1 MWAVIRNHP
10 VAVFFAVLAH
20 VVFLVLLFVSF
31 DFTEKSKLA
40 GTDKPQMEIINATAV
55 DEKKIQKRL
64 DDIKAAERKKQEA
77 ARKAR
82 EAKLREKR
90 RQAQLKKKR
99 AEEQQRKA
107 EAKKRKQREAAE
119 KKRLAELEKKRK
131 EKQRKQREAELKKK
145 QELARKQE
153 EQRKRQEKEERKRQE
168 ELKRQEEIKRQEQEL
183 AAKLRAEQE
192 ARAAAARQAA
202 LQKKTGEYRARI
214 KNEVIRHWNMPS
226 GSSDTLK
233 TVVKVRIIPGGDVV
247 DVQIINSSG
256 DPAFDQS
263 VEKAVYRAAPLPV
276 PPIESGLF
284 DHFREVIFKFAPHNR
299 GRRDK

>member
-20 VVFLVLLFVSF
+20 VVFLVLLFVSI
-31 DFTEKSKLA
+31 DFSDKSILA
-40 GTDKPQMEIINATAV
+40 GSAKPQIEIINATAV
-55 DEKKIQKRL
+55 DEKQIQKRL
-64 DDIKAAERKKQEA
+64 DEIKAAEQRKKDA
-77 ARKAR
+77 ARRAKDARLKEQKRKA
-82 EAKLREKR
+82 E
-90 RQAQLKKKR
+90 LKKKR
-99 AEEQQRKA
+99 AEEQRRKA

-119 KKRLAELEKKRK
+119 RKRLAELEKKRK
-131 EKQRKQREAELKKK
+131 EKQRKAREAELKKK

-153 EQRKRQEKEERKRQE
+153 EERKRREEEERARQA
-168 ELKRQEEIKRQEQEL
+168 ELKRQQEIKQQEEEL

-192 ARAAAARQAA
+192 ARAAAARHAARQTEISKYQA
-202 LQKKTGEYRARI
+202 LI
-214 KNEVIRHWNMPS
+214 KNEVTRHWNIPS
-226 GSSDTLK
+226 ASSETLK

-276 PPIESGLF
+276 PSIESGLF
-284 DHFREVIFKFAPHNR
+284 DDFREVIFEFEPRNR
-299 GRRDK
+299 G